1 MPAATGDAATNAA
14 SPSALPGMQH
24 ADLPVKLATYR
35 MTGRWLH
42 YASGH
47 DRRCNVAASS
57 TLSDNAIAAR
67 DATEAWD
74 RHQSTTAKMAELDVG
89 LAQGLPNARIGTR
102 TMRTPCDCVHGTDA
116 AAGAGSHAATE
127 HVCEDQLEQLAEAYV
142 QARTRGES
150 EEGALRVFLRWIADV
165 KQRHHQEHPGCGLVF
180 VVGADCIGSR
190 SWGARKG
197 PLRLLLRLLT
207 DQFLVIMLDEAYTSQ
222 LCPRCLGRTSFVR
235 KRDLRSKK
243 CDHCHGPGR
252 DERGQPRPF
261 VFDRDYAAAVNFV
274 TILRYM
280 CSHGGKRPRVF
291 EKANRGSYSVPL

>member
-1 MPAATGDAATNAA
+1 MPAAAGGDAATNAA
-14 SPSALPGMQH
+14 SPSALPDMQH
-24 ADLPVKLATYR
+24 ADLPTKLATYR
-35 MTGRWLH
+35 MTGRGFF
-42 YASGH
+42 YASRH
-47 DRRCNVAASS
+47 DHRCNAAASS
-57 TLSDNAIAAR
+57 MLSDDAVAAR
-67 DATEAWD
+67 HATEAWD
-74 RHQSTTAKMAELDVG
+74 RHQSTTAKMAELAVG

-102 TMRTPCDCVHGTDA
+102 TMRTPCDCVHGTDSDA
-116 AAGAGSHAATE
+116 VVGAGSHAA
-127 HVCEDQLEQLAEAYV
+127 
-142 QARTRGES
+142 RGES

-180 VVGADCIGSR
+180 VVGADCIGSQSR
-190 SWGARKG
+190 GARKG

-207 DQFLVIMLDEAYTSQ
+207 DQFLVITLDEAYTSQ
-222 LCPRCLGRTSFVR
+222 LCPRCLGTTTFVR

-252 DERGQPRPF
+252 DEQGQPRPF

>member
-1 MPAATGDAATNAA
+1 
-14 SPSALPGMQH
+14 MQH
-24 ADLPVKLATYR
+24 ADLPTKLATYR
-35 MTGRWLH
+35 MTGRGFF
-42 YASGH
+42 YASRH
-47 DRRCNVAASS
+47 DHRCNVAASS
-57 TLSDNAIAAR
+57 TLSDDAVAAR
-67 DATEAWD
+67 HATEAWD
-74 RHQSTTAKMAELDVG
+74 RHQSTTAKMAELAVG

-102 TMRTPCDCVHGTDA
+102 TMRTPCDCVHGTDSDA
-116 AAGAGSHAATE
+116 AVGAGSHAATE
-127 HVCEDQLEQLAEAYV
+127 HVCKDRLEQLTEAYY

-180 VVGADCIGSR
+180 VVGADCIGSQSR
-190 SWGARKG
+190 GARKG
-197 PLRLLLRLLT
+197 PLQLLLRLLM
-207 DQFLVIMLDEAYTSQ
+207 DQFLVITLDEAYTSQ
-222 LCPRCLGRTSFVR
+222 LCPRCLGKTSFVR